1 MVIYTQS
8 FVGEDIFMKTST
20 KIILGCSALA
30 AAALPLY
37 MLAPGKS
44 TDAQKAPFTGRNF
57 AHRGLH
63 ARDRSVPENSI
74 PAFRLAAE
82 MGYGIELDVQ
92 LSRDGQVVVFHDDTL
107 DRVCGVHGRV
117 DAFAYNELKKMKLCG
132 TDYCIP
138 LFSEVL
144 ETVGGRSPIICELK
158 SGPHNRELCRKTHN
172 LISAYEGDI
181 CVESFDPN
189 IVAWFRIHGKELLR
203 GQLAMP
209 AAHYEKGK
217 TVKGTFL
224 SFLASL
230 TLLNFI
236 GRPQFIAYEAVRKPV
251 TVKIAGLLGAMKVL
265 WTSHEPRNEAGQ
277 DAVIFEFY
285 KPKQFFK

>member
-1 MVIYTQS
+1 MN
-8 FVGEDIFMKTST
+8 KTA

-30 AAALPLY
+30 AVALPLY

-44 TDAQKAPFTGRNF
+44 SENQKAPFTGRNY

-63 ARDRSVPENSI
+63 ARDCSVPENSI

-82 MGYGIELDVQ
+82 MGYGMELDVQ

-117 DAFAYNELKKMKLCG
+117 DAFTYSELRKMKLCG

-144 ETVGGRSPIICELK
+144 ETVAGRGPIICELK
-158 SGPHNRELCRKTHN
+158 SGPRNRELCKKTYE
-172 LISAYEGDI
+172 LISSYEGDI

-189 IVAWFRIHGKELLR
+189 IVAWFRFHAKDLLR

-209 AAHYEKGK
+209 DSHYDADEVPKG
-217 TVKGTFL
+217 GSFL

-236 GRPQFIAYEAVRKPV
+236 GRPQFIAYEVGKKPLTVRL
-251 TVKIAGLLGAMKVL
+251 ANMLGAMKVL
-265 WTSHEPRNEAGQ
+265 WTSHEPRNESGQ
-277 DAVIFEFY
+277 DAVIFEYY